1 MGPINSE
8 NILAVFLLNAL
19 CEDFQDLQSTIQ
31 ATSSDPVFS
40 VNYII
45 ERIENEEA
53 LGKHRVEQG
62 ITNGIPDTALITSTN
77 QRGHKFFCENWQSI
91 EDAIAAQRAALNI
104 PPGNPN
110 TSNAPSKTQTNTSSA
125 AQRAALNIPPVNPN
139 TSNAPSKTRTNTSP
153 IFIHG
158 VAYYPH
164 PFTPE
169 ATPTTHFAS
178 LASPFPNPSSDEI
191 HLSPGDLYEYHAF

>member
-1 MGPINSE
+1 VTQFS
-8 NILAVFLLNAL
+8 
-19 CEDFQDLQSTIQ
+19 QST
-31 ATSSDPVFS
+31 T
-40 VNYII
+40 
-45 ERIENEEA
+45 EA
-53 LGKHRVEQG
+53 LGKHCVEQG
-62 ITNGIPDTALITSTN
+62 ITNGIPDTALIASTN
-77 QRGHKFFCENWQSI
+77 QRGHKFFCENCKRTNHMTGFCIQPGGKMAGQSI

-110 TSNAPSKTQTNTSSA
+110 TSNTPSETRTNTSSA
-125 AQRAALNIPPVNPN
+125 AQHAALNIPPVNPN
-139 TSNAPSKTRTNTSP
+139 TSNAPSETWTNTSP

-169 ATPTTHFAS
+169 ATPTAHFAS
-178 LASPFPNPSSDEI
+178 LASSFPNPPSDKI